1 MNLVFFH
8 NYFITKDPS
17 ENSIICNTSS
27 TCILVASLLP
37 LQFYLLVVHHQYQLL
52 SLSLYPYEESV
63 HDQRGRGHHD
73 QLSLN
78 YRGRHPPIYH
88 MLARLS
94 GYLPSSYET
103 PRSLAIINSVTDSY
117 ETRRSPT
124 NFCSSLFHD
133 YFPTLLLLNYTLHI
147 TSLYKFSVLFF
158 SIIISSSFSRDKS
171 FKNIVLKK

>member
-88 MLARLS
+88 MLEIFSRHVTN
-94 GYLPSSYET
+94 SYEKSHLPVICNLIT
-103 PRSLAIINSVTDSY
+103 TTTRHHYLVVHHRSRLLPHSF
-117 ETRRSPT
+117 RRSHKHID
-124 NFCSSLFHD
+124 NFNS
-133 YFPTLLLLNYTLHI
+133 Y
-147 TSLYKFSVLFF
+147 
-158 SIIISSSFSRDKS
+158 
-171 FKNIVLKK
+171 